1 MDLLRRLC
9 EVDGVSGREDAVVEL
24 IRKDLEGFAD
34 EIKTDAMKNITAVK
48 YGTRGEN
55 RPRIML
61 AGHIDE
67 IGFIIYN
74 IDENGFASVAPVGG
88 WSASSIYGHTVRVHT
103 RKGEVLTGVFCA
115 PPALT
120 PEAAA
125 KAIKLD
131 KLFIDFGM
139 DGDAVKEKVSRGDWV
154 SMDTIYTEMGDCLV
168 AKAFDDRVG
177 AYIIMEAFKKYSN
190 PAIDVYCVGT
200 SQEEVGLRG
209 STVAAQAI
217 KPDIGIASDI
227 TGAGDTPGFPKTH
240 RICNLG
246 DGVAIKQ
253 QDASVICS
261 PSLVDFIRDIAEE
274 NNIDH
279 QMEILVRGGTD
290 TSSMQKF
297 GGNTH
302 ATCLSIPTR
311 NGHSPVAII
320 HKHDVETAV
329 ELLVEFLNRAHLFN
343 LG

>member
-1 MDLLRRLC
+1 MDLLRKLC
-9 EVDGVSGREDAVVEL
+9 RTDGVSGREDAVVEL
-24 IRKDLEGFAD
+24 IKKDLEGCAD
-34 EIKTDAMKNITAVK
+34 EIRTDAMKNITAIK
-48 YGTRGEN
+48 YGTEGVD

-61 AGHIDE
+61 AGHMDE

-74 IDENGFASVAPVGG
+74 TDRNGFASIVPVGA

-103 RKGEVLTGVFCA
+103 RTGEVLTGVVCA

-125 KAIKLD
+125 MAIKLD

-139 DGDAVKEKVSRGDWV
+139 DGDTVKQKVSRGDWV
-154 SMDTIYTEMGDCLV
+154 SMDTVYTEMGNCVV

-177 AYIIMEAFKKYSN
+177 VYIIMQAFRKYSN
-190 PAIDVYCVGT
+190 PAIDVFCVGT

-217 KPDIGIASDI
+217 KPDIGIAADI
-227 TGAGDTPGFPKTH
+227 TGAGDTPEFPKFK

-246 DGVAIKQ
+246 KGVAIKQ

-261 PSLVDFIRDIAEE
+261 PSLVDFIRNIAEE
-274 NNIDH
+274 KNIDY
-279 QMEILVRGGTD
+279 QMEILIKGGTD

-329 ELLVEFLNRAHLFN
+329 ELLVEFLNRAHMFST
-343 LG
+343 